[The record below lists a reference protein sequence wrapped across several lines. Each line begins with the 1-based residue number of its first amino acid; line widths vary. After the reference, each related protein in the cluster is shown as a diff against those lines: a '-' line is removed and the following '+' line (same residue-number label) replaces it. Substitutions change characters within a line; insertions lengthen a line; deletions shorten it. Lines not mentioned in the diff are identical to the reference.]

1 MKKNDRR
8 LLEYLEEKIRL
19 NYNDYFHWLSNHL
32 NDDQL
37 SIEMNHLH
45 RYHQYLI
52 VDPLL
57 FFDLFRVIIDIDL

>member
-1 MKKNDRR
+1 
-8 LLEYLEEKIRL
+8 
-19 NYNDYFHWLSNHL
+19 
-32 NDDQL
+32 
-37 SIEMNHLH
+37 MNHLH